1 MIFWAFNERELQPDP
16 VMTRDRLARLLRAA
30 RRGEGRNTV
39 TRTGP
44 HQYRIQNAGGVSARV
59 EVRS

>member
-16 VMTRDRLARLLRAA
+16 VMTRDRRLRAA